1 MKLKVLMVSYS
12 MSSFVNDI
20 AKYVHDASMYLN
32 PKVGFHIPT
41 HFYAHPLLRIT
52 FTLADRLIAISKDA
66 ANHLKAR
73 GAPTNKIILVYNG
86 TDSIKFNPKIDGQ
99 NTRKK
104 WD

>member
-41 HFYAHPLLRIT
+41 HFYARPLLRIT
-52 FTLADRLIAISKDA
+52 FTLAD
-66 ANHLKAR
+66 
-73 GAPTNKIILVYNG
+73 
-86 TDSIKFNPKIDGQ
+86 
-99 NTRKK
+99 
-104 WD
+104 